1 MNSFDTSFPFV
12 NLFRKQLLIC
22 LTSFMVLVVHN
33 ALAMFLLGHV
43 HCCIRKRKNATLF
56 SIWWCQANLSTIDF
70 LPGFSKL
77 MQSFDLED
85 SYNLKA
91 FCIKISCGDFS
102 FQKLKIDPNCF
113 YHLWYSM
120 PGKGTL
126 WDHDHLKFKVA
137 QNWLF
142 LLIFISFEHL
152 YAQFE
157 SEVLSSWKL
166 LNFHLNQVLK

>member
-1 MNSFDTSFPFV
+1 MNLFVMNSFETTFPFV

-43 HCCIRKRKNATLF
+43 HCCIRKRKKCHIVF
-56 SIWWCQANLSTIDF
+56 NLMMPSKLQHHRFF

-91 FCIKISCGDFS
+91 LCIKISCGDFS
-102 FQKLKIDPNCF
+102 IQKLKIDPNCF
-113 YHLWYSM
+113 YHL
-120 PGKGTL
+120 
-126 WDHDHLKFKVA
+126 
-137 QNWLF
+137 
-142 LLIFISFEHL
+142 
-152 YAQFE
+152 
-157 SEVLSSWKL
+157 
-166 LNFHLNQVLK
+166 